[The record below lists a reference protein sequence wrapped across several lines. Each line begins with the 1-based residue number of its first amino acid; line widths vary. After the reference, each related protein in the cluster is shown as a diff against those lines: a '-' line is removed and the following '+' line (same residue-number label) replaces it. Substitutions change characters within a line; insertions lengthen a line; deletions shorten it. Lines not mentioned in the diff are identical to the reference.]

1 MHRTRRPRQRTARQ
15 ISLINSLQSRGTAP
29 CTTAA
34 HDSAAVRPSAVA
46 VIAGWHSE
54 RTAVSFAM
62 ARASSADASWRSTTH
77 PLSASLSTLNRQA
90 EPTDRRPLV
99 LAPFHPVS
107 LSGSFSQPPRQ
118 PGQDMQADDQLTG
131 LGLQVLDG
139 LLMMQG
145 PPRLVELLHRSAIDL
160 VVPDGM
166 VQRDWAVRA
175 VRFSH
180 PAARND
186 ADGHEGNPVGGRRDA
201 TWWPALHAL
210 RRFTDKGLGL
220 QRITGS
226 CVFT

>member
-1 MHRTRRPRQRTARQ
+1 MAVRTAVYPSIQHYIQDAPNPPPRQHTARQ
-15 ISLINSLQSRGTAP
+15 IPPIDSSLQSRGTAP

-62 ARASSADASWRSTTH
+62 AWASSADASWRSTTH

-107 LSGSFSQPPRQ
+107 PSGSFSQQPRQ

-131 LGLQVLDG
+131 LG
-139 LLMMQG
+139 
-145 PPRLVELLHRSAIDL
+145 PPSAGRPVDDARATPPCRTATPQCHRPGCARWHGSARLGCSCRSFLSSCSA
-160 VVPDGM
+160 
-166 VQRDWAVRA
+166 QRCGRA
-175 VRFSH
+175 RRK
-180 PAARND
+180 P
-186 ADGHEGNPVGGRRDA
+186 GRR
-201 TWWPALHAL
+201 
-210 RRFTDKGLGL
+210 
-220 QRITGS
+220 
-226 CVFT
+226 